1 METSSKINAEHLNR
15 TAYLYVR
22 QSTVRQVFENTES
35 TKRQYGLRQRAV
47 ALGWPRE
54 CIEVIDT
61 DLGQSGSSAAD
72 RQGFQKLVA
81 EVGLGRA
88 GIVMG
93 LEVSRLARN
102 STDWHR
108 LIEICALS
116 HTLILDEDGIYD
128 PTEFNDRLLLGLKG
142 TMSEA
147 ETHLLR
153 ARLRGGLLNKAR
165 RGELRCHLPVGLVY
179 DDRDQVA
186 LDPDKQVQQSLR
198 LLFETFSRTGTAHR
212 TAKHFR
218 DHGLLF
224 PRRALSGPEK
234 GKVIWGPIGVRH
246 VLLALHNP
254 RYAGAYAF
262 GRGRWKKQTD
272 GSKKRE
278 LLPQDRW
285 QVLIPDAHP
294 GYISWQEYED
304 IDQRLRQNAQAY
316 GIDRRHGP
324 VREGPALLQGRV
336 VCGICGNRMSVRYHR
351 RSQQLVPDYLC
362 NRNYMEHGAPVCQII
377 PGASVDSAVGKLLVE
392 AMTPMAIEL
401 SLAVQQ
407 EIQTQ
412 LAQADRLRRQQVE
425 RARLE
430 ADSARRRYMHV
441 DPENRLVADS
451 LEAEW
456 NEKLRALAQAQDN
469 YERQSTADR
478 KVFSEAQRKKLFSLV
493 KDFPAIWNDPETPQ
507 RERKRMAALLIE
519 DVTLLK
525 GEQITLQV
533 RFKGGSTTSLQVPLP
548 LNAWQGRK
556 TPEPIVALIDELL
569 DHHTDREVAE
579 RLNERGCVTGAGEKF
594 CKESVRWIR
603 HSRGSKSYK
612 ERLREK
618 GMMTPDEIS
627 KCCGISR
634 DTVKSRREKGI
645 LTGLKCNDKGDW
657 LYYPPSNNHLSPMKE
672 SIKNIPTGGLNEIKI
687 PDIEYE
693 VQYET

>member
-1 METSSKINAEHLNR
+1 METSSKINAKHLNR

-54 CIEVIDT
+54 RIEVIDT

-72 RQGFQKLVA
+72 RQGFQRLVA

-102 STDWHR
+102 SADWHR

-179 DDRDQVA
+179 DDQDQVV

-198 LLFETFSRTGTAHR
+198 LLFETFFRCGTAHR

-246 VLLALHNP
+246 VLMVLHNP

-262 GRGRWKKQTD
+262 GRGRWKKQPD
-272 GSKKRE
+272 GRKKWE

-294 GYISWQEYED
+294 GYISWQQYED

-351 RSQQLVPDYLC
+351 RSKQLVPDYLC
-362 NRNYMEHGAPVCQII
+362 NRNYMEHAAPVCQII
-377 PGASVDSAVGKLLVE
+377 PGASIDEAVGKLLVE

-401 SLAVQQ
+401 SLAVQR

-412 LAQADRLRRQQVE
+412 LDETDRLRRP
-425 RARLE
+425 
-430 ADSARRRYMHV
+430 SK
-441 DPENRLVADS
+441 P
-451 LEAEW
+451 
-456 NEKLRALAQAQDN
+456 
-469 YERQSTADR
+469 
-478 KVFSEAQRKKLFSLV
+478 
-493 KDFPAIWNDPETPQ
+493 
-507 RERKRMAALLIE
+507 
-519 DVTLLK
+519 
-525 GEQITLQV
+525 TLQ
-533 RFKGGSTTSLQVPLP
+533 
-548 LNAWQGRK
+548 
-556 TPEPIVALIDELL
+556 
-569 DHHTDREVAE
+569 
-579 RLNERGCVTGAGEKF
+579 GAGT
-594 CKESVRWIR
+594 CSWIL
-603 HSRGSKSYK
+603 K
-612 ERLREK
+612 
-618 GMMTPDEIS
+618 
-627 KCCGISR
+627 
-634 DTVKSRREKGI
+634 
-645 LTGLKCNDKGDW
+645 TGW
-657 LYYPPSNNHLSPMKE
+657 WP
-672 SIKNIPTGGLNEIKI
+672 IP
-687 PDIEYE
+687 
-693 VQYET
+693 

>member
-1 METSSKINAEHLNR
+1 MEIASKISAEHLQR

-47 ALGWPRE
+47 ALGWPEER
-54 CIEVIDT
+54 IEVIDT
-61 DLGQSGSSAAD
+61 DLGQSASSAAD

-116 HTLILDEDGIYD
+116 HTLILDEDGVYD

-165 RGELRCHLPVGLVY
+165 RGELCCHLPVGLVY
-179 DDRDQVA
+179 DDRDQVV
-186 LDPDKQVQQSLR
+186 LDPDQQVQQSLR
-198 LLFETFSRTGTAHR
+198 ILFETFFRTGTAHR

-218 DHGLLF
+218 RHGLLF

-234 GKVIWGPIGVRH
+234 GKVIWGPLGVRN
-246 VLLALHNP
+246 VLMVLHNP

-262 GRGRWKKQTD
+262 GRGRWQKQTD
-272 GSKKRE
+272 GTKKWE
-278 LLPQDRW
+278 LLPRDRW

-294 GYISWQEYED
+294 GYISWQQYED
-304 IDQRLRQNAQAY
+304 IDQRLRQNALAY

-336 VCGICGNRMSVRYHR
+336 ICGICGNRMSVHYHR
-351 RSQQLVPDYLC
+351 RLQQLVPEYLC
-362 NRNYMEHGAPVCQII
+362 NRNYMEHAAPVCQII
-377 PGASVDSAVGKLLVE
+377 PGASIDAAVGKLLVE

-407 EIQTQ
+407 EIQAQ
-412 LAQADRLRRQQVE
+412 LEEADRLRRQQVE
-425 RARLE
+425 RARLD

-493 KDFPAIWNDPETPQ
+493 QDFPAIWNDPKTSQ

-525 GEQITLQV
+525 AEKIALQV
-533 RFKGGSTTSLQVPLP
+533 RFKGGATTTLRIPLP
-548 LNAWQGRK
+548 LNAWQRRK
-556 TPEPIVALIDELL
+556 TPEPIVALSDELL
-569 DHHTDREVAE
+569 DRHTDGEVAE

-594 CKESVRWIR
+594 SKESVRWIR
-603 HSRGSKSYK
+603 HSKDLKSYK

-618 GMMTPDEIS
+618 GMMTPEEIS
-627 KCCGISR
+627 KCCGISN
-634 DTVKSRREKGI
+634 DTIKSRRKKGI
-645 LTGLKCNDKGDW
+645 LIGRKCNDKGDW
-657 LYYPPSNNHLSPMKE
+657 LYYPPSSENLSIMKKSRTDLSPD
-672 SIKNIPTGGLNEIKI
+672 GLSEIE
-687 PDIEYE
+687 PPQIEYE
-693 VQYET
+693 V

>member
-1 METSSKINAEHLNR
+1 METTSKINAKHLNR

-47 ALGWPRE
+47 ALGWPQER
-54 CIEVIDT
+54 IEVIDT

-102 STDWHR
+102 SADWHR

-147 ETHLLR
+147 ETHLLT
-153 ARLRGGLLNKAR
+153 ARLRGGLMNKAR
-165 RGELRCHLPVGLVY
+165 RGELCSQLPVGLVY
-179 DDRDQVA
+179 DDRDQVV
-186 LDPDKQVQQSLR
+186 LDPDQQVQQSVR
-198 LLFETFSRTGTAHR
+198 LLFETFYRTGTAHR

-224 PRRALSGPEK
+224 PRQVLSRPDK
-234 GKVIWGPIGVRH
+234 GKVIWGPIGVRN
-246 VLLALHNP
+246 VLLVLHNP

-262 GRGRWKKQTD
+262 GRGRWKTD
-272 GSKKRE
+272 TGGRKKWE
-278 LLPQDRW
+278 LLPRDRW

-294 GYISWQEYED
+294 GYISWQQYED
-304 IDQRLRQNAQAY
+304 IDQRLRQNALAY
-316 GIDRRHGP
+316 GIDRRHGA

-336 VCGICGNRMSVRYHR
+336 VCGICGNRMSVHYHR
-351 RSQQLVPDYLC
+351 RSKQLVPDYLC
-362 NRNYMEHGAPVCQII
+362 NRNYMEHAAPVCQIM
-377 PGASVDSAVGKLLVE
+377 PGASIDAAVGKLLVK

-401 SLAVQQ
+401 SLAVQE
-407 EIQTQ
+407 EIQAQ
-412 LAQADRLRRQQVE
+412 LDEADRLRRQQVE
-425 RARLE
+425 RARYE
-430 ADSARRRYMHV
+430 ADAARRRYMHV

-456 NEKLRALAQAQDN
+456 NEKLRALAEAQDH
-469 YERQSTADR
+469 YERQSAADR
-478 KVFSEAQRKKLFSLV
+478 NVLSEAQRKQLFSLA
-493 KDFPAIWNDPETPQ
+493 KDFPAIWNDPKTPQ
-507 RERKRMAALLIE
+507 RERKRIVALLIE
-519 DVTLLK
+519 DVTLIK
-525 GEQITLQV
+525 AEKITIQA
-533 RFKGGSTTSLQVPLP
+533 RFKGGATTTLRTPLP

-569 DHHTDREVAE
+569 DPHTDAEVAE
-579 RLNERGCVTGAGEKF
+579 LLNERGCVTGAGNKF
-594 CKESVRWIR
+594 SKQSVRWIR
-603 HSRGSKSYK
+603 NSKGLKSYK
-612 ERLREK
+612 ERLKEK

-627 KCCGISR
+627 KHYGISY
-634 DTVKSRREKGI
+634 DTVKSWRKKSI
-645 LTGLKCNDKGDW
+645 LIGRKCNDKGDW
-657 LYYPPSNNHLSPMKE
+657 LYYLPSNENLSIMKK
-672 SIKNIPTGGLNEIKI
+672 SIKDFSPGGLNEIELPEK
-687 PDIEYE
+687 EYE
-693 VQYET
+693 V